1 MLTASLRREAASL
14 TVAPSGIHG
23 SAVTEWIRTA
33 TGPEYAPI
41 SGKVP
46 GGPGG
51 MSIVVGSRCRH
62 TDEVKA
68 RALVV
73 VAVLLNAAAAVL
85 ASWLLSWPEQAALSE
100 VLGMVVAHAV
110 EPWLALSWSLTGA
123 VLAWLRPRNAIGWL
137 LIGVGSCQV
146 TQLLAAGYGSMG
158 VFAASPDWPWAA
170 WSAWISSA
178 LWIPGL
184 VPLVTVLVA
193 LYPDG
198 RLPGPR
204 WKLPVAAASAGI
216 ALVTVMALSSQDAY
230 NDIAPGASPAAWTGD
245 PNAAVWAFA
254 VVTLVLLVG
263 GTVAIWV
270 MSAIRLAHLS
280 SPQRQQLAW
289 LLVVGIAMTVM
300 AFVSLPDWI
309 QWVSFVLVPIA
320 IGIGVFRYGLL
331 GIESVLRRTL
341 LYGSLTAIVLALY
354 MLVAAV
360 TGSTVNEDP
369 VPALITAAL
378 LAVGLTPVREGLQR
392 VVDRLVYGER
402 RDPVLAL
409 SHVGDA
415 VAASNEQDLL
425 EAVLVTVAAAV
436 RSPGVAVVAPDGRVL
451 GETGVLAQGATIPL
465 TVSGETVGTLHVTDR
480 TPGSRFGPADGRLLD
495 LFAQQLAVV
504 VHALQLAAALQ
515 AERDRVVV
523 ATASERDRLRRD
535 LHDGLG
541 PSLTGVGLGLVAAHD
556 ALEADDREGASRMV
570 DRVRAEIV
578 ASVAEVRRI
587 IDDLRPAS
595 LEEAGLAS
603 ALRRQAGAAGVP
615 VTIEMAGLPA
625 LRSEV
630 ETAAYRIA
638 SEALANVGKHAEAT
652 RARVDLRTDEGVL
665 VVTVTDD
672 GRGLAIADDGA
683 NGSGV
688 GLASMRHRAEII
700 GGQIRIASGSQ
711 GTTVTAALPME
722 P

>member
-1 MLTASLRREAASL
+1 M
-14 TVAPSGIHG
+14 
-23 SAVTEWIRTA
+23 
-33 TGPEYAPI
+33 
-41 SGKVP
+41 
-46 GGPGG
+46 
-51 MSIVVGSRCRH
+51 
-62 TDEVKA
+62 KA
-68 RALVV
+68 RALIV

-85 ASWLLSWPEQAALSE
+85 ASWLLSWPEQVALSE
-100 VLGMVVAHAV
+100 VLGTVVAHPV
-110 EPWLALSWSLTGA
+110 EPWLALSWSLAGA
-123 VLAWLRPRNAIGWL
+123 VIAWLRPRNAIGWL

-146 TQLLAAGYGSMG
+146 LQLLAAGYGSMG
-158 VFAASPDWPWAA
+158 VFAASPNWPLAS
-170 WSAWISSA
+170 WSAWISSG

-204 WKLPVAAASAGI
+204 WRLPVAAACTGI
-216 ALVTVMALSSQDAY
+216 TLLTVLALSSQDAY
-230 NDIAPGASPAAWTGD
+230 DDVAPGPSPAAWPGD
-245 PNAAVWAFA
+245 PAVAGWAFV

-280 SPQRQQLAW
+280 WPQRPQLAW
-289 LLVVGIAMTVM
+289 LLVVGITMSVM
-300 AFVSLPDWI
+300 AFLPLPAWVGG
-309 QWVSFVLVPIA
+309 VSFMLVPIA
-320 IGIGVFRYGLL
+320 IGIGIFRYGLL
-331 GIESVLRRTL
+331 GIASVLRRAL

-354 MLVAAV
+354 MLVAAI
-360 TGSTVNEDP
+360 TGSTVNENP
-369 VPALITAAL
+369 IPAVITAAL
-378 LAVGLTPVREGLQR
+378 LAVGLNPVRERLQR

-409 SHVGDA
+409 SHVGQA

-436 RSPGVAVVAPDGRVL
+436 RSPGVAVVDPDGRVL
-451 GETGVLAQGATIPL
+451 GETGVLARGATIPL
-465 TVSGETVGTLHVTDR
+465 TVSGEKVGTLHVTDR
-480 TPGSRFGPADGRLLD
+480 TPDSTFGTADGRLLD
-495 LFAQQLAVV
+495 LFAQQVAVV

-515 AERDRVVV
+515 AESDRVVA

-556 ALEADDREGASRMV
+556 ALDADDREGALRLV
-570 DRVRAEIV
+570 DRVRTEIV

-595 LEEAGLAS
+595 LEEAGLAN
-603 ALRRQAGAAGVP
+603 ALRRQAVAAGVP
-615 VTIEMAGLPA
+615 VTIEMGGLPP
-625 LRSEV
+625 LRRDV
-630 ETAAYRIA
+630 ETAAFRIA
-638 SEALANVGKHAEAT
+638 SEALANVGKHAQAT
-652 RARVDLRTDEGVL
+652 RARVDVRTDEGDL

-672 GRGLAIADDGA
+672 GRGLPIPLGGA
-683 NGSGV
+683 HGRGV
-688 GLASMRHRAEII
+688 GLASMRQRAEVI
-700 GGQIRIASGSQ
+700 GGQVRIASDSH

-722 P
+722 PR